1 MQTPLL
7 EINDLS
13 VIFAGRK
20 VLDKVSFQLTQ
31 GEYVGLIGPN
41 GAGKSTLLKAILGI
55 IKYTGN
61 IKITPNLKIGYVPQK
76 ILADNYFSLSVKEF
90 LTMSLT
96 KNSFANKKAANEAM
110 QEKIR
115 EVGLQNISLAN
126 NFHTLSEGQKQRII
140 IARSLLHQPQL
151 LLFDEPLS
159 WTDYES
165 RFLIYKLLAELN
177 KKLKIT
183 ILFVSHEIE
192 QIIAKCQRVLCLNQK
207 LYSGCHPI
215 DFSKNATQNKKCD
228 FLDFKNNTVSVHH
241 HHKK

>member
-13 VIFAGRK
+13 VTFAGRK
-20 VLDKVSFQLTQ
+20 ALDKVSFQLIQ

-55 IKYTGN
+55 IKYKGS
-61 IKITPNLKIGYVPQK
+61 IKIAPNLKIGYVPQK

-90 LTMSLT
+90 LTMGLT
-96 KNSFANKKAANEAM
+96 KNNFANKKSASEAM

-215 DFSKNATQNKKCD
+215 DFSKNTSQNNKCD
-228 FLDFKNNTVSVHH
+228 FPAFKNNTLVYSSSP
-241 HHKK
+241 